1 MHYILDLMAGNVIL
15 PGEMDFHVWKSW
27 YSIYQ
32 NKKKEDVTM
41 KKLITIISIM
51 LASFAPEII
60 SAQTAEEIIPKV
72 IQAHG
77 GEKKLLSVGNLV
89 VKGKAERPDNTGPK
103 VTFQF
108 VLKYPEKYHKSY
120 KIQMNDNQST
130 QAVFASNGMTHWNVN
145 PMFGIEEPAELSFFE
160 ALEIK
165 HELDS
170 LIPFIE
176 KDKIRFVEYIGSHEE
191 DKKVYFVLKVEY
203 KDGFSADYFIDKES
217 FLISK
222 RRQIHRSDDGQE
234 REQIFMI
241 SDYRDVDG
249 IRFPFDLRT
258 TMSGMVYTIDSYEI
272 NVNDL
277 DDSIFE
283 MPKK

>member
-1 MHYILDLMAGNVIL
+1 MEGNVIL
-15 PGEMDFHVWKSW
+15 PGEMDLRVRKSR

-77 GEKKLLSVGNLV
+77 GEKKLRSVENLLI
-89 VKGKAERPDNTGPK
+89 KGKAERPDNTGPK

-108 VLKYPEKYHKSY
+108 VIKYPEKYHQNFE
-120 KIQMNDNQST
+120 IQMNDNQST
-130 QAVFASNGMTHWNVN
+130 HAVFASNGMTHWNIN
-145 PMFGIEEPAELSFFE
+145 PMFGIEEPTELTSFE
-160 ALEIK
+160 ALEKK
-165 HELDS
+165 HELDF

-176 KDKIRFVEYIGSHEE
+176 KDKIRIIGYKGSHEE
-191 DKKVYFVLKVEY
+191 DNKVYFVLKVEY

-222 RRQIHRSDDGQE
+222 RRQIHRSDEGQE
-234 REQIFMI
+234 REQIFMV

-249 IRFPFDLRT
+249 IRFPFELRT
-258 TMSGMVYTIDSYEI
+258 TTSRLVYTIDSYEI
-272 NVNDL
+272 NVSDL

-283 MPKK
+283 MQKK

>member
-1 MHYILDLMAGNVIL
+1 
-15 PGEMDFHVWKSW
+15 
-27 YSIYQ
+27 
-32 NKKKEDVTM
+32 M

-77 GEKKLLSVGNLV
+77 GEKKLRSVENLLI
-89 VKGKAERPDNTGPK
+89 KGKAERPDNTGPK

-108 VLKYPEKYHKSY
+108 VIKYPEKYHQNFE
-120 KIQMNDNQST
+120 IQMNDNQST
-130 QAVFASNGMTHWNVN
+130 HAVFASNGMTHWNIN
-145 PMFGIEEPAELSFFE
+145 PMFGIEEPTELTSFE
-160 ALEIK
+160 ALEKK
-165 HELDS
+165 HELDY

-176 KDKIRFVEYIGSHEE
+176 KDKIRIIGYKGSHEE
-191 DKKVYFVLKVEY
+191 DNKVYFVLKVEY

-222 RRQIHRSDDGQE
+222 RRQIHRSDEGQE
-234 REQIFMI
+234 REQIFMV

-249 IRFPFDLRT
+249 IRFPFELRT
-258 TMSGMVYTIDSYEI
+258 TTSRLVYTIDSYEI
-272 NVNDL
+272 NVSDL

-283 MPKK
+283 MQKK

>member
-1 MHYILDLMAGNVIL
+1 
-15 PGEMDFHVWKSW
+15 MDFNVRKSR
-27 YSIYQ
+27 YSICQ
-32 NKKKEDVTM
+32 NKKKEDVAM

-77 GEKKLLSVGNLV
+77 GGKKLRSVGNLV
-89 VKGKAERPDNTGPK
+89 IKGRAQRPDNTGPK

-108 VLKYPEKYHKSY
+108 VLRYPEKFHKSY
-120 KIQMNDNQST
+120 KIQLNDNQST

-145 PMFGIEEPAELSFFE
+145 PMFGIEEPAELTFFD

-165 HELDS
+165 HELDN

-176 KDKIRFVEYIGSHEE
+176 KTKIRAVEYKGSHEE
-191 DKKVYFVLKVEY
+191 DKKAYFILKVEY

-222 RRQIHRSDDGQE
+222 RRQIHRSDEGQE
-234 REQIFMI
+234 TEQIFTI

-249 IRFPFDLRT
+249 IRFPFELRT
-258 TMSGMVYTIDSYEI
+258 NTASLVYTIDSYEI
-272 NVNDL
+272 NMSDL